1 MAEGDI
7 DTSGFFA
14 VFEKLA
20 ERKRNAVVRS

>member
-7 DTSGFFA
+7 DASGFLA
-14 VFEKLA
+14 VIEKLA